1 MEKKAVQMN
10 ESPEFLCPSCG
21 TSAFEVIAGTQWD
34 VGENNGR
41 EGFLVIRCLDC
52 LELFYHQLGPEGR
65 YGMPS
70 ESSERILLAGNVFS
84 TDTGKRSPVPS
95 ELSNPVP

>member
-70 ESSERILLAGNVFS
+70 EASERMLLVGNVFGS
-84 TDTGKRSPVPS
+84 GRSVQPPVPS
-95 ELSNPVP
+95 GLPDSIR

>member
-1 MEKKAVQMN
+1 MN

-34 VGENNGR
+34 LSDGNSR
-41 EGFLVIRCLDC
+41 EGFLVMRCLDC
-52 LELFYHQLGPEGR
+52 LELFYHQLGPEGP

-70 ESSERILLAGNVFS
+70 EGSERILLAGNVFAR
-84 TDTGKRSPVPS
+84 GIVKCCG
-95 ELSNPVP
+95 